1 MTHSTAEPTDPSV
14 SEPETAPVISTRL
27 LVHAMV
33 SEDGTVDAGELYTVA
48 GALGMTDQ
56 QVRLCIKRLV
66 AEGRFTHE
74 GRGRK
79 ALLRTA
85 TDVTDSIA
93 PEVGFVRYAY
103 QQDRGLAPWD
113 GTWHLLAFAIPES
126 ARAAR
131 DTLRDTILRLGA
143 AAIQGGLYVTANHIA
158 PYVEATARHLG
169 VLDSITF
176 LTSRD
181 LRIGEHRD
189 PVTLAGRLWPLDDIA
204 ARYDRLAALAQSGLD
219 RLAGPAT
226 LSDTQ
231 QLVIALE
238 LAAEF
243 TRAMDPDPLLP
254 PELLPR
260 PWTGAHARHVAALC
274 WTRLLE
280 RQPDSTTGSGR
291 PRLFRQYADVFREA
305 EQHA

>member
-1 MTHSTAEPTDPSV
+1 
-14 SEPETAPVISTRL
+14 VISTRL

-33 SEDGTVDAGELYTVA
+33 REGGTVDADELYTVA

-74 GRGRK
+74 GRGRR
-79 ALLRTA
+79 AVLRTA
-85 TDVTDSIA
+85 VDVTGSIA
-93 PEVGFVRYAY
+93 PEIGYVRYAY
-103 QQDRGLAPWD
+103 LQDRGQAPWD
-113 GTWHLLAFAIPES
+113 GVWHLLAFAIPES

-143 AAIQGGLYVTANHIA
+143 AAIQGGLYVTANPVA
-158 PYVEATARHLG
+158 PRVEATARHLG

-176 LTSRD
+176 VTSRD

-189 PVTLAGRLWPLDDIA
+189 PAALAGTLWPLDEIA
-204 ARYDRLAALAQSGLD
+204 ARYDRLATLAQSRLD
-219 RLAGPAT
+219 QLAGPRA
-226 LSDTQ
+226 LSDTE

-254 PELLPR
+254 PELLPQ
-260 PWTGAHARHVAALC
+260 PWPGARARHLAALC

-280 RQPDSTTGSGR
+280 RQSPSTER
-291 PRLFRQYADVFREA
+291 PRLFQLYADVIHEA
-305 EQHA
+305 AQLPPAAT